1 MDSRL
6 IFLHLLK
13 IVISCVRTHQEVL
26 SVALK
31 LLRWLA
37 KADMVGKS
45 AVLTSRPA
53 KSFDLYRNDLNTFR
67 CQEKCRSQIFNKPY
81 RKPTQVGKL
90 SILRRAGKLSL
101 RNSAKKLGVS

>member
-37 KADMVGKS
+37 EADMVGKS
-45 AVLTSRPA
+45 AVLTSRLA
-53 KSFDLYRNDLNTFR
+53 
-67 CQEKCRSQIFNKPY
+67 
-81 RKPTQVGKL
+81 
-90 SILRRAGKLSL
+90 
-101 RNSAKKLGVS
+101 